1 MLKDFSRRPAVQ
13 ALLAR
18 VIAAWLSF
26 ALRTT
31 RWTIEGEAGVRAVAD
46 SGRGVAAFWHETLPL
61 MPALFRH
68 ARRRFPG
75 LRATALASRH
85 HDGRLLG
92 EIMRAL
98 GTEVVHGSSRRDGRE
113 RGGAAGALGLLDAL
127 AKGSL
132 AVITPD
138 GPRGP
143 RRKAAAGVAQLA
155 GLSGAPVLPCGAML
169 RHCIRLG
176 TWERMI
182 LPLPFGRG
190 AIVCGAPIAVAREDW
205 AAALPGIEAAIT
217 AATARAEALCR

>member
-1 MLKDFSRRPAVQ
+1 MLKSLSRRPAVQ
-13 ALLAR
+13 AVIAR
-18 VIAAWLSF
+18 AIAAWLAF

-31 RWTIEGEAGVRAVAD
+31 RWTVEGDEGVRAVAA

-68 ARRRFPG
+68 ARRTHPG

-92 EIMRAL
+92 DIMRAL
-98 GTEVVHGSSRRDGRE
+98 GTEVVHGSSRRDGRD
-113 RGGAAGALGLLDAL
+113 RGGAVGALGLLDAL
-127 AKGSL
+127 ARGSL

-143 RRKAAAGVAQLA
+143 RRMAAAGVAQLA

-169 RHCIRLG
+169 RHRIRLG
-176 TWERMI
+176 TWDRMI

-190 AIVCGAPIAVAREDW
+190 AIVCGTPIAVPRDGW
-205 AAALPGIEAAIT
+205 PAALPAIEAAIT
-217 AATARAEALCR
+217 AATERAEALCR

>member
-1 MLKDFSRRPAVQ
+1 MLKSFSRRPAVQ
-13 ALLAR
+13 AVLAR
-18 VIAAWLSF
+18 VIAAWLGF

-31 RWTIEGEAGVRAVAD
+31 RWTIEGDAAIHQAAITGRA
-46 SGRGVAAFWHETLPL
+46 VAAFWHETLPV

-68 ARRRFPG
+68 ARRANPA

-98 GTEVVHGSSRRDGRE
+98 GTEVVHGSTRRGGRD
-113 RGGAAGALGLLDAL
+113 RGGAAGALGLLSAL
-127 AKGSL
+127 ENGSL

-143 RRKAAAGVAQLA
+143 RRRAAPGVAQLA
-155 GLSGAPVLPCGAML
+155 GLSGAPVLPAGAML
-169 RHCIRLG
+169 RHCIRLP
-176 TWERMI
+176 TWDRMI

-190 AIVCGAPIAVAREDW
+190 VIVCGAMIAVPREGW
-205 AAALPGIEAAIT
+205 AEALPAIEAAIT
-217 AATARAEALCR
+217 EATLRAEALCR

>member
-1 MLKDFSRRPAVQ
+1 MLKDFARRPAVQ
-13 ALLAR
+13 ALLAWA
-18 VIAAWLSF
+18 IAAWLSF

-31 RWTIEGEAGVRAVAD
+31 RWTIEGDDEVRAVAA
-46 SGRGVAAFWHETLPL
+46 SGRAVAAFWHETLPL

-68 ARRRFPG
+68 ARRAHPT

-98 GTEVVHGSSRRDGRE
+98 GTEVVHGSSRRDGRD
-113 RGGAAGALGLLDAL
+113 RGGAA
-127 AKGSL
+127 
-132 AVITPD
+132 
-138 GPRGP
+138 
-143 RRKAAAGVAQLA
+143 RRRAAGGVAQLA
-155 GLSGAPVLPCGAML
+155 GISGAPVLPCGAMM
-169 RHCIRLG
+169 RHCVRLG
-176 TWERMI
+176 TWDRMM

-190 AIVCGAPIAVAREDW
+190 AIVCGAPIDVPREGW